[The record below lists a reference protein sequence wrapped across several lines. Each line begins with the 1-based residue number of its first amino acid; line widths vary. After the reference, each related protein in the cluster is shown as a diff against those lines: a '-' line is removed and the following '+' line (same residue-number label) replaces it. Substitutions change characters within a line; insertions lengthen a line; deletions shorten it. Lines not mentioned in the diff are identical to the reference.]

1 MYQLIE
7 QNPRTRT
14 HQQLCRLAEVP
25 RSGYYRRTHSVEV
38 LADPVRSELH
48 HICCEYPRYGYR
60 RVTKELHRRG
70 ILVNHKRILA
80 LMHKENLLCRR
91 KRRFVHTT
99 DSGHTLRVY
108 PNLARALVVTHP
120 NQLWVADITYVR
132 LTRSFA
138 YLAVILDAYSRRII
152 GWAISASLETKLSL
166 EALRMALATR
176 LVTSGLI
183 HHSDRGVQY
192 AASDYIALLKSKNIA
207 ISMSRKGNPYDNAK
221 AESFMKTLK
230 TEEVYLNDYTTL
242 LDAKMNIER
251 FIDQVYNH
259 KRLHSSLGYRPPV
272 EFEAQHLNPS
282 TLTLENS
289 VSV

>member
-1 MYQLIE
+1 ME
-7 QNPRTRT
+7 HTPSTATR
-14 HQQLCRLAEVP
+14 QRLCQLAEVP
-25 RSGYYRRTHSVEV
+25 RSGYYRRQPQAERR
-38 LADPVRSELH
+38 ADPVNDQLR
-48 HICCEYPRYGYR
+48 HICAEYPRYGYR
-60 RVTKELHRRG
+60 RVTKELHRQG
-70 ILVNHKRILA
+70 LVVNHKRVLA
-80 LMHKENLLCRR
+80 LLRKENLLCRR

-108 PNLARALVVTHP
+108 PNLAKTLVVTHP

-132 LTRSFA
+132 LRRGFA
-138 YLAVILDAYSRRII
+138 YLAVILDAYSRRAI
-152 GWAISASLETKLSL
+152 GWAVTGSLETTLSR
-166 EALRMALATR
+166 EALQMALATR
-176 LVTSGLI
+176 LIPSGLI

-207 ISMSRKGNPYDNAK
+207 ISMSRKGNPYDNAL

-230 TEEVYLNDYTTL
+230 TEEVYLNDYATL

-259 KRLHSSLGYRPPV
+259 KRLHSSLGYMPPV
-272 EFEAQHLNPS
+272 EFEALHLNPS
-282 TLTLENS
+282 TLTHDNF